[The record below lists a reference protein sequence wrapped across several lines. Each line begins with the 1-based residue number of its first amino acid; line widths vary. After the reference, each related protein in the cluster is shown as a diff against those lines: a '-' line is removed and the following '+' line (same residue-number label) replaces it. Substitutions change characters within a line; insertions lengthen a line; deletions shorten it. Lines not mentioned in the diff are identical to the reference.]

1 MGVRGY
7 SRTTNMSSYFT
18 TFTKI
23 NSVEIKELNVGR
35 GKRMQLGDIS
45 ESEIGK
51 EVTKKV
57 TKGNIMGNQS
67 DYIKMFM

>member
-7 SRTTNMSSYFT
+7 SRITNMSSYFT

-35 GKRMQLGDIS
+35 GKRIQLGDIS

-57 TKGNIMGNQS
+57 TEGNIMGNQS
-67 DYIKMFM
+67 DYIKKFM

>member
-7 SRTTNMSSYFT
+7 SRTTNTSSYFT

-35 GKRMQLGDIS
+35 GKRIQLGDIS

-57 TKGNIMGNQS
+57 TKGDIMGNPS